1 MSIVLGLAVIAAVVW
16 IVMIVGRRTL
26 QVDRE
31 RAAADALVNAE
42 RSREGAQRER
52 AIEVDS
58 PAQIEPRVEREP
70 CVRCGGRVHVDAHEA
85 AADGDE
91 VLRRVLAIC
100 GGCGARSTT
109 WFRVRST
116 LVN

>member
-1 MSIVLGLAVIAAVVW
+1 MSTVLGLAVIAAVAW
-16 IVMIVGRRTL
+16 IVIVIGRRVL
-26 QVDRE
+26 QADRE
-31 RAAADALVNAE
+31 RDAADALAAAD

-70 CVRCGGRVHVDAHEA
+70 CVRCGGRVHVDAHEVA
-85 AADGDE
+85 SDGDE

-100 GGCGARSTT
+100 GGCGAKSIT
-109 WFRVRST
+109 WFRVRTT
-116 LVN
+116 LTN